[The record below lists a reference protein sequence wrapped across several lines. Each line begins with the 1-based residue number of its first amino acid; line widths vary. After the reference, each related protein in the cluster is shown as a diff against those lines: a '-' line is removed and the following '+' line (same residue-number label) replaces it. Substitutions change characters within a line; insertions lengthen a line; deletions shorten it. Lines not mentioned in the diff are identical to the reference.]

1 MEKHIQIIRTGIYK
15 RPTLQITTLQQS
27 GNLEIWQ
34 SRDNY
39 KYDHKLLPQQ
49 TIIKKINPHLNSILL
64 VHYKKHKL
72 QDTVDTFRG
81 QFCINEAI
89 EKIQNNT
96 LTTLL

>member
-49 TIIKKINPHLNSILL
+49 TIIKKINTHLNSILL
-64 VHYKKHKL
+64 VHYKKTQTTRYSGYIPGPILYKRSYRK
-72 QDTVDTFRG
+72 DT
-81 QFCINEAI
+81 
-89 EKIQNNT
+89 K
-96 LTTLL
+96 